1 MRRLIARALITS
13 TLAAAPILGMAM
25 SANATHDACQ
35 NQSGD
40 VDVLDTVG
48 VDQYDAPPGGNGI
61 IAVCHPFLGGDTYS
75 GVRVDQ
81 DPSGTCVGV
90 IIAGT
95 PYGCTT
101 AVSVV

>member
-1 MRRLIARALITS
+1 MRRFIARALITS
-13 TLAAAPILGMAM
+13 TLAAAPILGMSM

-35 NQSGD
+35 NQAGD
-40 VDVLDTVG
+40 VDVLDVAG
-48 VDQYDAPPGGNGI
+48 VDQYDAPATGNGI
-61 IAVCHPFLGGDTYS
+61 LAVCHPFLGGDTYS

-81 DPSGTCVGV
+81 DTSGTCVAV

-95 PYGCTT
+95 SYGCTT